1 MERFSLTFA
10 PFVPWSAILVLV
22 VLALILTGF
31 ALFVRQRGAWLRGL
45 AFGMLIAALTN
56 PALLTLE
63 RERLDDVVAVIVDKS
78 GSQSL
83 GERTAQ
89 TIRAQDEV
97 MRQLKARSGTDVRL
111 IEIEER
117 DADVDGTRLFE
128 GMQAAL
134 GDVPPE
140 RISGVIA
147 ITDGQVHDIP
157 ANTKILGIRAP
168 IHALITGRADERD
181 RRIEIVEGP
190 RFGIVGKDVQ
200 VAVRIIDAGITG
212 SPPASLQPAS
222 LTIKRGGQVIAR
234 RTGVAGQIIRIPVRI
249 ENAGPNLVEIEV
261 QPLEQELTLLNNIVV
276 LPIDG
281 VRDKLKVLLVSGEP
295 HAGERTWRNLLKA
308 DGNVELVHFTILRP
322 PEKQDGTPI
331 NELALIAFP
340 TRELFIQKIAEF
352 DLLIFD
358 RYANQSILPS
368 SYFANIARYVQEGGA
383 VLLAAGSEFAGPG
396 SLASTPLS
404 QILPARP
411 TGQQI
416 ERPYLPRVSPLGER
430 HPVTRALPGWNA
442 EQPQWAPWFR
452 LINTQA
458 TKGASVMTGP
468 ENAPLLVLDRVG
480 KGRVAELLSDHAWLW
495 ARGLGEGGPY
505 IDLLRRLSHWLMKE
519 PELDEEAL
527 RLSARGK
534 ILTIERQTL
543 GETANDVRLVGPDNS
558 EIRLTLNSV
567 EPGLWRTTFTARRS
581 GLHRVI
587 EGDRVAFANVG
598 PANPREFRDVVSTTE
613 LLQPLLEQTGGS
625 ARRLEQPG
633 GFSVPRIIDIRSGT
647 RFAGN
652 DFIGLKP
659 SEAYVVKGAGL
670 TPIALGFLGLALL
683 LGSTILTWLREGR
696 SRFRKA

>member
-1 MERFSLTFA
+1 MERFSIAFS
-10 PFVPWSAILVLV
+10 PFVSTSVIMALA
-22 VLALILTGF
+22 VLAAALTLL
-31 ALFVRQRGAWLRGL
+31 AIYLRQRGAVLRGL
-45 AFGMLIAALTN
+45 AFSLILMALTN
-56 PALLTLE
+56 PALVTLE
-63 RERLDDVVAVIVDKS
+63 RDRLDDVVAVVVDKS

-83 GERTAQ
+83 GGRTAQ
-89 TIRAQDEV
+89 ATRAQEEV
-97 MRQLKARSGTDVRL
+97 IRQLKARPGTDIRL

-134 GDVPPE
+134 SDVPPE

-157 ANTKILGIRAP
+157 ASAKSLGIRAP
-168 IHALITGRADERD
+168 VHALITGRADERD

-200 VAVRIIDAGITG
+200 IAVRIIDAGITA
-212 SPPASLQPAS
+212 SAPANL
-222 LTIKRGGQVIAR
+222 IVKRGGQIIAR
-234 RTGVAGQIIRIPVRI
+234 RTGTPGQLIRIPIRI
-249 ENAGPNLVEIEV
+249 ENAGSNIIEIEV
-261 QPLEQELTLLNNIVV
+261 QALPDELTLINNVVV

-358 RYANQSILPS
+358 RYANQSILPA
-368 SYFANIARYVQEGGA
+368 SYFTNIARYVRDGGA
-383 VLLAAGSEFAGPG
+383 VLLAAGSEFAGQG
-396 SLASTPLS
+396 SLASTPLV

-411 TGQQI
+411 TGQQV
-416 ERPYLPRVSPLGER
+416 ERPYLPRISPLGER

-452 LINTQA
+452 LVNTQA
-458 TKGASVMTGP
+458 TTGATVMSGP
-468 ENAPLLVLDRVG
+468 DNAPLLVLDRVG
-480 KGRVAELLSDHAWLW
+480 KGRVGQLLSDHAWLW

-519 PELDEEAL
+519 PELDEESL
-527 RLSARGK
+527 RLSARGRV
-534 ILTIERQTL
+534 LTIERQTL
-543 GETANDVRLVGPDNS
+543 AEAANDIRLVGPDN
-558 EIRLTLNSV
+558 EEMKLTLSQV
-567 EPGLWRTTFTARRS
+567 EPGLWRSNFTARRP
-581 GLHRVI
+581 GLYRAI
-587 EGDRVAFANVG
+587 DADRVAFANVG

-625 ARRLEQPG
+625 ARRLEQSG
-633 GFSVPRIIDIRSGT
+633 SFNVPRILDIRSGT

-696 SRFRKA
+696 GRIRRSR

>member
-1 MERFSLTFA
+1 MERFNLAFS
-10 PFVPWSAILVLV
+10 PFVSWPVITA
-22 VLALILTGF
+22 LAVF
-31 ALFVRQRGAWLRGL
+31 ALLITLLGLYLRQRGALLRGVAL
-45 AFGMLIAALTN
+45 SLILAALTN
-56 PALLTLE
+56 PALVALE
-63 RERLDDVVAVIVDKS
+63 RDKLDDVVAVVIDKS
-78 GSQSL
+78 GSQTL
-83 GERTAQ
+83 GERATQTA
-89 TIRAQDEV
+89 RAQDEV
-97 MRQLKARSGTDVRL
+97 MRQLKARTGTDIR
-111 IEIEER
+111 IIDIEER

-134 GDVPPE
+134 ADVPPE
-140 RISGVIA
+140 RLSGVIT

-157 ANTKILGIRAP
+157 ANIKNLGIRAP
-168 IHALITGRADERD
+168 VHALITGRADERD

-200 VAVRIIDAGITG
+200 IAVRVIDSGIATRE
-212 SPPASLQPAS
+212 PVNL
-222 LTIKRGGQVIAR
+222 IVKRGGQVIAR
-234 RTGVAGQIIRIPVRI
+234 RTGVAGQLIRIPVRI
-249 ENAGPNLVEIEV
+249 ENAGSNLIEIEA
-261 QPLEQELTLLNNIVV
+261 QALTNELTLINNVVV

-358 RYANQSILPS
+358 RYANQSILPA
-368 SYFANIARYVQEGGA
+368 SYFTNIARYVREGGA
-383 VLLAAGSEFAGPG
+383 VLLASGSEFAGAG

-404 QILPARP
+404 SILPAKP

-416 ERPYLPRVSPLGER
+416 ERPYLPRISALGER

-452 LINTQA
+452 LVNT
-458 TKGASVMTGP
+458 TTTTGSSVMSGP
-468 ENAPLLVLDRVG
+468 DNTPLLVLDRVG
-480 KGRVAELLSDHAWLW
+480 KGRVGQLLSDHAWLW

-527 RLSARGK
+527 RLTAKGR

-543 GETANDVRLVGPDNS
+543 SETANDIRLVGPDGE
-558 EIRLTLNSV
+558 EIKLTLTQA
-567 EPGLWRTTFTARRS
+567 EPGLWRAQFTARRA
-581 GLHRVI
+581 GLYRAI
-587 EGDRVAFANVG
+587 DADLLAFANVG
-598 PANPREFRDVVSTTE
+598 PANPREFRNVVSTPE

-625 ARRLEQPG
+625 ARRLEQSG
-633 GFSVPRIIDIRSGT
+633 GLTVPRIIDIRSGT

-659 SEAYVVKGAGL
+659 SEAYVVKGAGM
-670 TPIALGFLGLALL
+670 TPLALGFLGLALL
-683 LGSTILTWLREGR
+683 LGSIILSWLREGR
-696 SRFRKA
+696 GRFKRA